1 MLGPH
6 HCATEGQ
13 IQIFFG
19 LILCRKC
26 TKVFEQGQELRC
38 SSGASVPGQA
48 GSVPQGSRGGFRQ
61 ALSSP
66 AMSCLLPGQLSWLP
80 WQGQGGQDGTVPEL
94 P

>member
-1 MLGPH
+1 MVHLY
-6 HCATEGQ
+6 
-13 IQIFFG
+13 
-19 LILCRKC
+19 LDR
-26 TKVFEQGQELRC
+26 
-38 SSGASVPGQA
+38 QA
-48 GSVPQGSRGGFRQ
+48 LSHRGGFRQ